1 MIVGS
6 NIIYHKKLPS
16 TNTVAAEMLSGKP
29 PPEGTLIYAYE
40 QSKGKGQRGNSWLSE
55 PGKNLTMSI
64 ILYPVF
70 LGAGEQ
76 FMISKAVS
84 LAIAE
89 LLDEHSAS
97 TSIKWPNDIYH
108 KGDKIAGI
116 LIENSLEGNKINNT
130 LIGVGINI
138 NQTVFSPV
146 LPNPVSLKI
155 INGHDYD
162 IEQMLSAFCR
172 IFDTWYSRLRSGQ
185 LSYIN
190 ERYLERL
197 YRLNKPAEFTTTADG
212 CLQGMIKGVDG
223 FGRIII
229 ELTGGEL
236 RTYGFKEIEFR
247 D

>member
-6 NIIYHKKLPS
+6 NIIYRKKLPS

-40 QSKGKGQRGNSWLSE
+40 QNEGKGQRGNSWLSD

-64 ILYPVF
+64 ILYPDF
-70 LGAGEQ
+70 LEAGQQ

-89 LLDEHSAS
+89 LIDDYS
-97 TSIKWPNDIYH
+97 TSISIKWPNDIYH

-116 LIENSLEGNKINNT
+116 LIENSLEGNRINNT
-130 LIGVGINI
+130 IIGVGINI
-138 NQTVFSPV
+138 NQAVFPPG

-155 INGHDYD
+155 LNGCDYD
-162 IEQMLSAFCR
+162 IEQMLSSFCR
-172 IFDTWYSRLRSGQ
+172 IFDSWYSRLSAGQ

-197 YRLNKPAEFTTTADG
+197 YRMNEPAQFSTTDDG
-212 CLQGMIKGVDG
+212 CLQGMIKGVDE
-223 FGRIII
+223 FGRMII
-229 ELTGGEL
+229 ELPDGAI
-236 RTYGFKEIEFR
+236 RSYGFKEIDFR
-247 D
+247 N